1 MAIHF
6 EIVRDGSSFFAR
18 AGDGG
23 QFEVGRQVLFRNKR
37 TGEETRGLAN
47 NGSKSAKQL
56 LYRAADFVGTFG
68 FWAEFIEPT
77 ALGEG
82 QSFITLNTYDRARF
96 TFGFAQLAAHVAD
109 GDFILWFRDMLGRA
123 EALDYFPNLAL
134 HKGKIVKVEEGK
146 RIPLETAETTRALMR
161 FLNPSLSSVDDDEV
175 IAAAKLVHWTTSHP
189 GTQTLQVQH
198 MVATAK
204 RLMEEA
210 DRRLGLDGA
219 DAALCCAILDI
230 RHQGR
235 GTFAEMQKALGEKK
249 PLDALIEVGAF
260 SYPERVKTLR
270 NALKSRKANFSQ
282 KHWSREDQSF
292 S

>member
-6 EIVRDGSSFFAR
+6 EIVREGSNFFAR
-18 AGDGG
+18 ANGG
-23 QFEVGRQVLFRNKR
+23 GRFEVGRQVLFRNKR

-47 NGSKSAKQL
+47 NGSKAAKQVA
-56 LYRAADFVGTFG
+56 YSAAGYTTTFG

-109 GDFILWFRDMLGRA
+109 GDFVLWLRDMLGRA

-134 HKGKIVKVEEGK
+134 YKDRIVKVEEGK
-146 RIPLETAETTRALMR
+146 RVPLETEDTTRGLMR
-161 FLNPSLSSVDDDEV
+161 FLNPSLANVDDDEV
-175 IAAAKLVHWTTSHP
+175 IAAAKLIHWTTNHP

-198 MVATAK
+198 MVATAR

-210 DRRLGLDGA
+210 DRRLGLDGVEA
-219 DAALCCAILDI
+219 TLCCAILDI

-235 GTFAEMQKALGEKK
+235 GTFAEMQRALGERN
-249 PLDALIEVGAF
+249 PLDALTEIGAF

-270 NALKSRKANFSQ
+270 SALKSRKAKFSA
-282 KHWSREDQSF
+282 KTWSREDQNF
-292 S
+292 V